1 MSESNVIGID
11 LAKVSFQV
19 CVVDSANQ
27 MLSNKALN
35 RNTLE
40 KWLAKQKP
48 SLVAMEACG
57 SAHFWAKKARAL
69 EHNVMLIPPRF
80 AKKFVQ
86 GHKTDY
92 NDALAI
98 AVAARQPNVKPVAV
112 KSDELL
118 ALQGCERV
126 RQHHQDTL
134 IATSNMIRGLL
145 YEFGITFAKGNNAF
159 SELIP
164 YILEDAENGLPD
176 TLRGEI
182 HRLYETY
189 IELKQQLAEISQRQS
204 QRVNAHEHC
213 QRLKALEG
221 VGEVNAL
228 GLLLALGENGEAFN
242 NGRNASACIGMTPK
256 QHSTGGK
263 TVMLGIGKASANKR
277 LRANLIQGA
286 LAKAKVVAKRE
297 PRTTKEAWLKGL
309 IERRGIRR
317 AAVALANKTIR
328 TAWAMLHY
336 GSEYHQPAP
345 FLA

>member
-1 MSESNVIGID
+1 MSEINLVAID
-11 LAKVSFQV
+11 LAKTSFQV

-27 MLSNKALN
+27 MSSNKALN
-35 RNTLE
+35 RNNLE
-40 KWLAKQKP
+40 TWLTKQKP

-69 EHNVMLIPPRF
+69 GHNVMLIPPRF

-118 ALQGCERV
+118 ALQGCQRV
-126 RQHHQDTL
+126 RQHYQDTL

-145 YEFGITFAKGNNAF
+145 YEFGITFAKGNKAF

-164 YILEDAENGLPD
+164 YILEDGENGLPD
-176 TLRGEI
+176 ILRGEI

-189 IELKQQLAEISQRQS
+189 TELKKQLTEISQRQS
-204 QRVNAHEHC
+204 QRVDSHKHC

-228 GLLLALGENGEAFN
+228 GLLLALGENGEAFS

-263 TVMLGIGKASANKR
+263 TVMLGIGKKSANKR

-297 PRTTKEAWLKGL
+297 PKTTKEVWLKGL

-336 GSEYHQPAP
+336 GSEYRESAPA
-345 FLA
+345 LA